1 MSANKTELSKQ
12 RWLAHLC
19 LRTGLLQPKGIG
31 YRYMLEMCTE
41 IEVEIGAHRFL
52 TANAQVL
59 IPESFLEEFHGAVS
73 SLEGNFSVLSIENS
87 S

>member
-1 MSANKTELSKQ
+1 MSPDRPFAAQ
-12 RWLAHLC
+12 GDWL
-19 LRTGLLQPKGIG
+19 QV
-31 YRYMLEMCTE
+31 LEMCTE
-41 IEVEIGAHRFL
+41 IEVEIGAHGFL

-59 IPESFLEEFHGAVS
+59 VPESFLEEFHGAVS